1 MVDFHELDDPAVR
14 DEVIRF
20 KFNGK
25 GGKPHEIAVT
35 DRTLARIVRRC
46 QALPGQ
52 ELFRYLDEAGEART
66 VESADVNQ
74 YLRET
79 TGDDF
84 TAKDFRTW
92 AGTVL
97 AASELARLGPAGS
110 ETEAKRRLVEAVRS
124 VASKLGNTDAVCRRC
139 YVHPAVIDSYLSGRL
154 IAACEEPDED
164 CERAVLALLVEEA
177 NAA

>member
-1 MVDFHELDDPAVR
+1 
-14 DEVIRF
+14 
-20 KFNGK
+20 
-25 GGKPHEIAVT
+25 VT

-52 ELFRYLDEAGEART
+52 ELFRYVDEADEPRT
-66 VESADVNQ
+66 VESADVNE

-97 AASELARLGPAGS
+97 AARELARLGRAES
-110 ETEAKRRLVEAVRS
+110 EAEAKHRLIEAVRS
-124 VASKLGNTDAVCRRC
+124 VATKLGNTDAVCRRC
-139 YVHPAVIDSYLSGRL
+139 YVHPAVLDSYLSGRM
-154 IAACEEPDED
+154 IEACREPDEE
-164 CERAVLALLVEEA
+164 CERAVLDLLVEQAEA
-177 NAA
+177 A